1 MAARDLSNT
10 QICQATPLKETSTV
24 VFDQLL
30 SYVSLSTQ
38 RLSLIVFRFS
48 FDTRGAKE
56 KLTKENAAGEFRRL
70 RAATNAARV
79 GSAPPFREKVDEN
92 NSGFAVAHSSINQNL

>member
-30 SYVSLSTQ
+30 SYVSSGPHGMQ
-38 RLSLIVFRFS
+38 HARFLSLQ
-48 FDTRGAKE
+48 
-56 KLTKENAAGEFRRL
+56 
-70 RAATNAARV
+70 
-79 GSAPPFREKVDEN
+79 
-92 NSGFAVAHSSINQNL
+92 FAQIHIQ